1 MKSVTSA
8 PHDPCYTRVG
18 GSAEARTTMNLRTTH
33 ATFLLALLGTA
44 AHGADVYRSTAADG
58 TVSYSDRPQ
67 GADAQFV
74 FSAATRPAPA
84 PAARAPGAASE
95 AAGAAPSGPEAPAAP
110 TLPEGA
116 SAAALR
122 EQRQKNCEIAR
133 ERQDRY
139 TVSRRLFR
147 TNAAG
152 EREYLDDAAVAE
164 ARSKAAADVQDWCD

>member
-1 MKSVTSA
+1 VKRVTSA

-18 GSAEARTTMNLRTTH
+18 GSAEAETTMNLRTTH

-44 AHGADVYRSTAADG
+44 AHGADVYRSTAPDG

-84 PAARAPGAASE
+84 VRAPGAAPN
-95 AAGAAPSGPEAPAAP
+95 AAGSAPSAPEAPAAP

-116 SAAALR
+116 SAAELR
-122 EQRQKNCEIAR
+122 EQRQKNCEVAR
-133 ERQDRY
+133 EREARY

>member
-1 MKSVTSA
+1 
-8 PHDPCYTRVG
+8 
-18 GSAEARTTMNLRTTH
+18 MNLRTTH

-44 AHGADVYRSTAADG
+44 AHGADVYRSTAPDG

-74 FSAATRPAPA
+74 FSAATRPAASAPPA
-84 PAARAPGAASE
+84 PRPMRPTRPRRRRAP
-95 AAGAAPSGPEAPAAP
+95 PRRPPTP
-110 TLPEGA
+110 TLPEGP
-116 SAAALR
+116 SAAELR

-133 ERQDRY
+133 ERQERY